1 MQSIAEHT
9 TVDRAHGHRAR
20 LSWAR
25 SCLFAVAAVWLP
37 FAVAA
42 VCSHRVRR
50 VLYDFWLWP
59 GLFPGSML
67 ADTLYSEWFGLI
79 TLCYV
84 ILWTAVIRYKPVL
97 GVLGALICSFVSM
110 GRLMA
115 LLAI

>member
-1 MQSIAEHT
+1 M
-9 TVDRAHGHRAR
+9 R
-20 LSWAR
+20 LPWAR
-25 SCLFAVAAVWLP
+25 SCLLAVLALWLP

-42 VCSHRVRR
+42 IASHRVRG

-59 GLFPGSML
+59 GLFPGSLL

-79 TLCYV
+79 ALFYV
-84 ILWTAVIRYKPVL
+84 VLWTAVIRYKPVW
-97 GVLGALICSFVSM
+97 GVVGALLCSFVST